1 MTAHQH
7 GGITFLTMNDIRDKA
22 ALVTGASRGLGR
34 ALAERLSEEGARVV
48 LVARREETLNDAVAN
63 IRRRGGVA
71 HALTADLGDKH
82 AVHPL
87 AAAAAELVGPIDLLV
102 HNASELG
109 PTPLRPLLDTACED
123 LEHVLSVNLV
133 GPFRLSKIVAGSMAL
148 RQRGTIVHVS
158 SDASVNAYP
167 GWGAYSVSK
176 AGLDHLGRLLA
187 AELAEHGV
195 RVFSVDPGEMDT
207 AMHRAALPDAD
218 PKTLLD
224 PAAVAS
230 TIVAM
235 IKSDGVVSGARL
247 EVASFGGAS

>member
-1 MTAHQH
+1 L
-7 GGITFLTMNDIRDKA
+7 FSMNNVLDTA

-48 LVARREETLNDAVAN
+48 LVARGEEALNEVVAG

-71 HALTADLGDKH
+71 HALTADLADKH
-82 AVHPL
+82 AVYPL

-102 HNASELG
+102 HNASALG

-123 LEHVLSVNLV
+123 LEHVLEVNLV

-148 RQRGTIVHVS
+148 RRRGTIVHVS
-158 SDASVNAYP
+158 SDAAVNAYP
-167 GWGAYSVSK
+167 GWGVYSVSK
-176 AGLDHLGRLLA
+176 AALDHLGRLLA
-187 AELAEHGV
+187 AELAEHAV

-218 PKTLLD
+218 PRTLLD

-230 TIVAM
+230 RIVDM
-235 IKSDGVVSGARL
+235 IRSDGIASGARL
-247 EVASFGGAS
+247 EAASFGGRS